1 MELLRE
7 EIDGKERINFFPYTH
22 LSVHGIHLWERL
34 VGRMSIKIEEK
45 SMQEICYSLRT
56 GQNSMQEI
64 AESHGLSI
72 KKVAL
77 LYEVAVTEVMHSW
90 DIMDMAQEELG
101 AIRYTNCKPLLP
113 EKNIVCTPVRDDV
126 PSRGFDI
133 PAEYVEVLSMPL
145 ANFEIQPR
153 ILRRLR
159 KYNIYLL
166 EDLLRFI
173 KKNGFNALSKLH
185 GVGVKSC
192 EDLYL
197 VLKQENILKNKDDSC
212 LFRYIPI

>member
-34 VGRMSIKIEEK
+34 VGRMSIKIKEK
-45 SMQEICYSLRT
+45 RRQEIFYSLLT

-197 VLKQENILKNKDDSC
+197 VLKQENI
-212 LFRYIPI
+212 

>member
-22 LSVHGIHLWERL
+22 LSIHGIHLWERL
-34 VGRMSIKIEEK
+34 VGRMSIKIKEK
-45 SMQEICYSLRT
+45 RRQDIFYSLLT

-101 AIRYTNCKPLLP
+101 AIRYTNCKPLFP
-113 EKNIVCTPVRDDV
+113 EK
-126 PSRGFDI
+126 
-133 PAEYVEVLSMPL
+133 
-145 ANFEIQPR
+145 
-153 ILRRLR
+153 ILFVHL
-159 KYNIYLL
+159 
-166 EDLLRFI
+166 
-173 KKNGFNALSKLH
+173 
-185 GVGVKSC
+185 
-192 EDLYL
+192 
-197 VLKQENILKNKDDSC
+197 
-212 LFRYIPI
+212 